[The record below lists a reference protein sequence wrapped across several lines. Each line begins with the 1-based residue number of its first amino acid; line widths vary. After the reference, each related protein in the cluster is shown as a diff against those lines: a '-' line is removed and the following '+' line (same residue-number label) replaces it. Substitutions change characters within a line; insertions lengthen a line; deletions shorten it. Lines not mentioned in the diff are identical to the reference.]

1 METKNNELINT
12 ILLLSKN
19 NSVSVG
25 QNIKDSIHLYPSR
38 ILIFNEIKDGQLWF
52 KGTDEELKN
61 ISDEVANKYV
71 EYLNEYLG
79 VQKTIIIDKH
89 IVDSIYEPCKELL
102 LELEV
107 LKIGEKDGIL

>member
-19 NSVSVG
+19 NSVSIE
-25 QNIKDSIHLYPSR
+25 QNTKDDIYLYPSR
-38 ILIFNEIKDGQLWF
+38 ILIFNEIKDGRCWF

-61 ISDEVANKYV
+61 ISDEVANKYM
-71 EYLNEYLG
+71 EYLNEYLAA
-79 VQKTIIIDKH
+79 QTIIIDKQ

-102 LELEV
+102 LTLKV
-107 LKIGEKDGIL
+107 LKTGEKDGIL